1 MPTVKVRNLKNKEVG
16 EVTLSDAVFGV
27 ELNES
32 LIHAAVVNYQANGR
46 QGTSAT
52 KTRGNV
58 SGSGRKLWKQK
69 GTGRARIASLR
80 SPLWK
85 GGGNVHGPQPRDWSY
100 QMPKK
105 MRRGALRSA
114 LSERVRE
121 GNVIIIDAFEFATP
135 RTKDFLAAVGTLGL
149 VENSKRAKTLV
160 IDSLDNANLILSSRN
175 VEKTKVTNSF
185 GLNIYDIIY
194 HEKLLISKAA
204 VEELNQLLDPHTINA
219 PIAAMRAAIGETI
232 MRPLEPFSFCAVE
245 TGAGA
250 GAGCGCASFCSTAA
264 GCCFDSAPF
273 DSGFW
278 PPADTGGSDLAPF
291 DAVSA
296 RRAEMSSP
304 LLPMM
309 AMASPRAAVSPPAL
323 RILRSVPPERAVISI
338 VALSV
343 STSARVSF
351 ASKVSPSFFTQRE
364 ICPSSMVGESFG
376 IKNFS
381 AICLN

>member
-16 EVTLSDAVFGV
+16 DITLSDVVFGA

-32 LIHAAVVNYQANGR
+32 LIHAAVRNFQANGR

-114 LSERVRE
+114 LSERLRE
-121 GNVIIIDAFEFATP
+121 GNLIVIDEIAFKAP
-135 RTKDFLAAVGTLGL
+135 RTKDFLSAMASLGL
-149 VENSKRAKTLV
+149 VEKASRAKTLF
-160 IDSLDNANLILSSRN
+160 IDSLDNANLVLSSRN

-194 HEKLLISKAA
+194 HEKLVISKAA
-204 VEELNQLLDPHTINA
+204 VEELTRLLDPSVEAAEVVEA
-219 PIAAMRAAIGETI
+219 PKAKKEAKRKAAKADDAKPAEEKAAKPKAEKKAKAE
-232 MRPLEPFSFCAVE
+232 EPVAADDAAPESPAEEVTAVE
-245 TGAGA
+245 APA
-250 GAGCGCASFCSTAA
+250 EEAS
-264 GCCFDSAPF
+264 
-273 DSGFW
+273 
-278 PPADTGGSDLAPF
+278 
-291 DAVSA
+291 
-296 RRAEMSSP
+296 EN
-304 LLPMM
+304 
-309 AMASPRAAVSPPAL
+309 
-323 RILRSVPPERAVISI
+323 E
-338 VALSV
+338 
-343 STSARVSF
+343 
-351 ASKVSPSFFTQRE
+351 
-364 ICPSSMVGESFG
+364 
-376 IKNFS
+376 
-381 AICLN
+381 